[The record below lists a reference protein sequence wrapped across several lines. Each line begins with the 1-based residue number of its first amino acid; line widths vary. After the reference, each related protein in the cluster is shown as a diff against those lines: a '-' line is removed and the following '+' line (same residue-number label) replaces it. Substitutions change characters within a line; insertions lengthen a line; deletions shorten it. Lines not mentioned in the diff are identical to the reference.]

1 MNHWN
6 AIIFKTGLTM
16 LFISCLFNN
25 LSGQN
30 IKKEKMAELSFMIGD
45 WIGTST
51 SYSDGSITQQGPAF
65 EKIAYKLDGELIT
78 VDLHSTSLQLHTV
91 IYYEPQDETY
101 YYCSFSKRRA
111 GKFRGEVKDGKFW
124 VWFSDTYRLVF
135 QQTPEGEFMEYG
147 ETLKDGKWSKSFK
160 DVLTKAP

>member
-1 MNHWN
+1 
-6 AIIFKTGLTM
+6 
-16 LFISCLFNN
+16 
-25 LSGQN
+25 
-30 IKKEKMAELSFMIGD
+30 MAELSFMIGD
-45 WIGTST
+45 WIGIST
-51 SYSDGSITQQGPAF
+51 SYSDDSITQQGPAF

-91 IYYEPQDETY
+91 IYYEPNDETY

-111 GKFRGEVKDGKFW
+111 GKFRGEVKEGKFW

-135 QQTPEGEFMEYG
+135 QQTTAGEFIEYG